1 MNACLILHTLD
12 LSFPLIWTFTWL
24 EFLLNK
30 HSHNL
35 NTFSITTLPQFEH
48 SLDLNTHLIYKLAQ
62 CEELLNVNITSI
74 GTIVQSEH
82 LLILNT
88 CLIWT
93 LTYFELM
100 LNFNIPRLESLLHL
114 MTSLISK
121 SKLNLKMTQKYK
133 HVVWVL
139 IMIL

>member
-1 MNACLILHTLD
+1 M
-12 LSFPLIWTFTWL
+12 
-24 EFLLNK
+24 
-30 HSHNL
+30 
-35 NTFSITTLPQFEH
+35 TTLPQFEH

-62 CEELLNVNITSI
+62 CECEELLNVNITSI

-100 LNFNIPRLESLLHL
+100 LNLNIPQFENLLHQL
-114 MTSLISK
+114 KTRCKNDPKVQTSSMSVYSDIE
-121 SKLNLKMTQKYK
+121 
-133 HVVWVL
+133 VGRDGGG
-139 IMIL
+139 